1 MEKIKKYWL
10 VLLLVFLII
19 VLLVLKLKYANQIS
33 NENISTIETNK
44 NTPTKE
50 MSLTE
55 NKSEG
60 ETKTITTT
68 GTEEETERITPIVTT
83 TRGSYSFTKPD
94 GTKVYSNDAE
104 ADNLSDYVD
113 VNSLE
118 PLLPYKGNYFRVE
131 KYLKE
136 GYLEVI
142 VKDDNNFNKAK
153 EEVKNWLKDNNT
165 DEEETKVIYIFE

>member
-55 NKSEG
+55 NESEG
-60 ETKTITTT
+60 ETKTTT